1 MALTVDNL
9 RCPQNH
15 RCPLLTVCPVG
26 AITQSGFGLP
36 VIDRRSVSNAA
47 NASGTAANRP
57 YTNRQTME
65 KLCRIREL
73 QRAVNRFEAAL
84 ERSYGICLNE
94 GMALCSLSKAG
105 RLSCGELG
113 EMLGLT
119 PSNTSKVLR
128 SVEGKGYVNRELG
141 TNDKRQ
147 MYFSLTEKGRGLLGS
162 INCEEI
168 ETPELLKTLFGE

>member
-1 MALTVDNL
+1 MYRAL
-9 RCPQNH
+9 
-15 RCPLLTVCPVG
+15 
-26 AITQSGFGLP
+26 
-36 VIDRRSVSNAA
+36 
-47 NASGTAANRP
+47 
-57 YTNRQTME
+57 RQTGHTQTGRQW
-65 KLCRIREL
+65 KNCVGSREL

-84 ERSYGICLNE
+84 ERSHGICLNE

-147 MYFSLTEKGRGLLGS
+147 IYFSLTEKAAGS
-162 INCEEI
+162 WEA
-168 ETPELLKTLFGE
+168 

>member
-1 MALTVDNL
+1 
-9 RCPQNH
+9 
-15 RCPLLTVCPVG
+15 
-26 AITQSGFGLP
+26 
-36 VIDRRSVSNAA
+36 
-47 NASGTAANRP
+47 
-57 YTNRQTME
+57 ME

-128 SVEGKGYVNRELG
+128 SVEGKGYVHRELG

-147 MYFSLTEKGRGLLGS
+147 MYCSLTEKGRVLLGS

>member
-1 MALTVDNL
+1 
-9 RCPQNH
+9 
-15 RCPLLTVCPVG
+15 
-26 AITQSGFGLP
+26 
-36 VIDRRSVSNAA
+36 
-47 NASGTAANRP
+47 
-57 YTNRQTME
+57 ME

-128 SVEGKGYVNRELG
+128 SVEGKGYVNRALG
-141 TNDKRQ
+141 TTDKRQ
-147 MYFSLTEKGRGLLGS
+147 MYFSLTEKGRVLLGS

>member
-1 MALTVDNL
+1 
-9 RCPQNH
+9 
-15 RCPLLTVCPVG
+15 
-26 AITQSGFGLP
+26 
-36 VIDRRSVSNAA
+36 
-47 NASGTAANRP
+47 
-57 YTNRQTME
+57 ME

-128 SVEGKGYVNRELG
+128 SAESKGLVLRELCCK
-141 TNDKRQ
+141 DRRQ
-147 MYFSLTEKGRGLLGS
+147 MHYSLTAKGRELLAS
-162 INCEEI
+162 VNCREI
-168 ETPELLKTLFGE
+168 EIPEILRKWLCG

>member
-1 MALTVDNL
+1 
-9 RCPQNH
+9 
-15 RCPLLTVCPVG
+15 
-26 AITQSGFGLP
+26 
-36 VIDRRSVSNAA
+36 
-47 NASGTAANRP
+47 
-57 YTNRQTME
+57 ME

-119 PSNTSKVLR
+119 PSNTSKVLGR
-128 SVEGKGYVNRELG
+128 RERLRKPG
-141 TNDKRQ
+141 VGHER
-147 MYFSLTEKGRGLLGS
+147 
-162 INCEEI
+162 
-168 ETPELLKTLFGE
+168 

>member
-1 MALTVDNL
+1 
-9 RCPQNH
+9 
-15 RCPLLTVCPVG
+15 
-26 AITQSGFGLP
+26 
-36 VIDRRSVSNAA
+36 
-47 NASGTAANRP
+47 
-57 YTNRQTME
+57 ME

-84 ERSYGICLNE
+84 ERSHGICLNE

-128 SVEGKGYVNRELG
+128 SVEGKGLRDPMVHPYRYPFWSNS
-141 TNDKRQ
+141 K
-147 MYFSLTEKGRGLLGS
+147 SLLQWRYMTEPL
-162 INCEEI
+162 
-168 ETPELLKTLFGE
+168 

>member
-1 MALTVDNL
+1 
-9 RCPQNH
+9 
-15 RCPLLTVCPVG
+15 
-26 AITQSGFGLP
+26 
-36 VIDRRSVSNAA
+36 
-47 NASGTAANRP
+47 
-57 YTNRQTME
+57 ME

-128 SVEGKGYVNRELG
+128 SVEGKGLIRRALG
-141 TNDKRQ
+141 EVDKRQ
-147 MYFSLTEKGRGLLGS
+147 MYFSLTEKGRVLLGS

>member
-1 MALTVDNL
+1 
-9 RCPQNH
+9 
-15 RCPLLTVCPVG
+15 
-26 AITQSGFGLP
+26 
-36 VIDRRSVSNAA
+36 
-47 NASGTAANRP
+47 
-57 YTNRQTME
+57 ME

-128 SVEGKGYVNRELG
+128 SVEGKGYVNRGLG

-147 MYFSLTEKGRGLLGS
+147 MYFSLTEKGRVLLGS

>member
-1 MALTVDNL
+1 
-9 RCPQNH
+9 
-15 RCPLLTVCPVG
+15 
-26 AITQSGFGLP
+26 
-36 VIDRRSVSNAA
+36 
-47 NASGTAANRP
+47 
-57 YTNRQTME
+57 ME

-128 SVEGKGYVNRELG
+128 SAESKGLVLRELCCH
-141 TNDKRQ
+141 DRRQ
-147 MYFSLTEKGRGLLGS
+147 MYYSLTPRGRELLAS
-162 INCEEI
+162 VSCQKV
-168 ETPELLKTLFGE
+168 ETPEILRKWLCG